1 MAIILSDKFFDK
13 YYQQHQNNLQN
24 NDSTLPRNMRG
35 KNLQIFMLASDFI
48 IAMLQ
53 NMKKKLFILLFTL
66 ISTMAHAEFDT
77 RAKSAFLIDYDSG
90 VEIVAKAADT
100 LMPPSSMIKL
110 MTLALLF
117 DELKAGNLTM
127 DTRITVGESAD
138 YNKPEWYPA
147 SKICLVAGQ
156 TISVRDLILGL
167 IVLSG
172 GDASVVV
179 AEHIAGSEGAFT
191 QKMLDKARSIGMEQ
205 STFGNASGL
214 PNPNNLMTSREL
226 AILAQHLISD
236 YPDIYPMFA
245 TKRFEFKEHQTDWCR
260 EWGRTHTMNYNKLL
274 FNMAGADGLKT
285 GHTDQGGYGMVASA
299 LVGGRR
305 LIGVIN
311 GFNGKGHEALAS
323 EMKKLLE
330 YGYKNTSGK
339 TFFRPGDVV
348 AQIPVW
354 YGRQDTVDA
363 TVDKTFAIT
372 VPAENGIRGVRV
384 LARFDDP
391 VRAPVNTGDVIG
403 ELLAEQNGNVIMRA
417 PLIAKNRVSKT
428 QFFGRVIKNI
438 KVMFGF

>member
-1 MAIILSDKFFDK
+1 
-13 YYQQHQNNLQN
+13 
-24 NDSTLPRNMRG
+24 
-35 KNLQIFMLASDFI
+35 
-48 IAMLQ
+48 
-53 NMKKKLFILLFTL
+53 MKKKLFILLLAL
-66 ISTMAHAEFDT
+66 ISTAANATFET
-77 RAKSAFLIDYDSG
+77 KAKSAFLIDYDSDA
-90 VEIVAKAADT
+90 EIVAKNADT

-110 MTLALLF
+110 MTLAVLF
-117 DELKAGNLTM
+117 DELKSGNLTM
-127 DTRITVGESAD
+127 DTRITVGENAD

-147 SKICLVAGQ
+147 SKICLVSGQ

-191 QKMLDKARSIGMEQ
+191 HKMLDKARSIGMEQ

-245 TKRFEFKEHQTDWCR
+245 TKRFEFAEHQTDWCR

-299 LVGGRR
+299 VVGGRR
-305 LIGVIN
+305 LIGVLN
-311 GFNGKGHEALAS
+311 GFNGKGHEALAA

-354 YGRQDTVDA
+354 YGRQDSVNA

-372 VPAENGIRGVRV
+372 VPATDGLKNIRV
-384 LARFDDP
+384 LARYNEP
-391 VRAPVNTGDVIG
+391 IAAPVNAGDVVG
-403 ELLAEQNGNVIMRA
+403 ELLAEQNGRVIARA
-417 PLIAKNRVSKT
+417 PLVAKDRVSKT
-428 QFFGRVIKNI
+428 QFFGRVFRNI
-438 KVMFGF
+438 KVMFGL

>member
-1 MAIILSDKFFDK
+1 
-13 YYQQHQNNLQN
+13 
-24 NDSTLPRNMRG
+24 
-35 KNLQIFMLASDFI
+35 MLAIVFI
-48 IAMLQ
+48 IASIHD
-53 NMKKKLFILLFTL
+53 MKKKLFILLLLL
-66 ISTMAHAEFDT
+66 ISTTANADFDT

-90 VEIVAKAADT
+90 TEIVAKAADT

-127 DTRITVGESAD
+127 DTRITVGPNAD

-147 SKICLVAGQ
+147 SKICLVEGQ

-226 AILAQHLISD
+226 AILAEHIISD

-245 TKRFEFKEHQTDWCR
+245 TKRFEFAEHQTDWCR
-260 EWGRTHTMNYNKLL
+260 EWGRTHTLNYNKLL
-274 FNMAGADGLKT
+274 FNMTGADGLKT

-299 LVGGRR
+299 VVGGRR

-311 GFNGKGHEALAS
+311 GFNGKGHDALAA

-330 YGYKNTSGK
+330 YGYKNTNGK
-339 TFFRPGDVV
+339 TFFRPGDIITHV
-348 AQIPVW
+348 PVW
-354 YGRQDTVDA
+354 YGRQDTVNA

-372 VPAENGIRGVRV
+372 VPASDGLKNIRV

-391 VRAPVNTGDVIG
+391 VNAPVNAGDVIG
-403 ELLAEQNGNVIMRA
+403 ELLAEQNGRVIARA
-417 PLIAKNRVSKT
+417 PLVAKERVSKT
-428 QFFGRVIKNI
+428 QFFGRIFRNI
-438 KVMFGF
+438 KVMFGL